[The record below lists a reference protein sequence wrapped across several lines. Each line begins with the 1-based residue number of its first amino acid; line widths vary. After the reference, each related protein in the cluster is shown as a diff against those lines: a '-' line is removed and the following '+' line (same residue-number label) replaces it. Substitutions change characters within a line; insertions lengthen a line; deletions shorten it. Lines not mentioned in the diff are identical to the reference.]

1 MAVRQLSALLKGIK
15 SKHHGDIY
23 CSNCFHS
30 FRIKNK
36 HESHNEVRENKDFCI
51 VFFLLKTLKYQNL
64 ISTKNVIKHHLF
76 FMQVLNV

>member
-1 MAVRQLSALLKGIK
+1 MAVKQLSALLKGIK

-23 CSNCFHS
+23 CLNCFHS

-51 VFFLLKTLKYQNL
+51 VFSF
-64 ISTKNVIKHHLF
+64 
-76 FMQVLNV
+76 